1 MTRPYFPAEAGGP
14 DPLRIT
20 VSRQVRFEEVDPL
33 GIVWH
38 GRYPGYFEDARVA
51 LSDRYGIGYLD
62 FYGQG
67 VITPIRQL
75 HVDYLLPLRFKD
87 VFTIEGILHWTAATR
102 INIEFILRD
111 DTQAV
116 TTTGFTV
123 QLMLDTNGDTLL
135 VPPASYQ
142 SFIDRWKRGVLS

>member
-1 MTRPYFPAEAGGP
+1 MIKRYFPAEAGAP

-51 LSDRYGIGYLD
+51 LSDRYGVGYMD

-67 VITPIRQL
+67 IITPIRQL
-75 HVDYLLPLRFKD
+75 QLDDLRPNRSVVPSGLAVPLSTSCGC
-87 VFTIEGILHWTAATR
+87 V
-102 INIEFILRD
+102 
-111 DTQAV
+111 
-116 TTTGFTV
+116 
-123 QLMLDTNGDTLL
+123 
-135 VPPASYQ
+135 SC
-142 SFIDRWKRGVLS
+142 

>member
-1 MTRPYFPAEAGGP
+1 MIKPYFPAEAGAP

-51 LSDRYGIGYLD
+51 LSDRYGIGYMD

-67 VITPIRQL
+67 IITPIRQL
-75 HVDYLLPLRFKD
+75 HIDYVRPLHFKD
-87 VFTIEGILHWTAATR
+87 IFSIEAVLHWTAATR
-102 INIEFILRD
+102 INMEFILRD
-111 DTQAV
+111 ETQVV

-135 VPPASYQ
+135 APPALYRA
-142 SFIDRWKRGVLS
+142 FTDRWKKDTLS